1 MTHAITNL
9 NLPQR
14 LFSSDA
20 ESFVFIFLF
29 LVTHLHTRLHPW
41 TETLELNK
49 WREICMSQRR
59 LINRL
64 TFCSVKFEF
73 LNFFYFTFLSKSEFL
88 FILSLLEKRWI
99 ENRWMDVWKK
109 TCLFFHSLKLEFYS
123 IFVHLK
129 FLSSSLLVSF
139 HLEREIKEKQKITN
153 TIRKKKKKESII
165 KRIDNNY
172 IFSTNW

>member
-109 TCLFFHSLKLEFYS
+109 TCLFLEIGILFYFRSLE
-123 IFVHLK
+123 IFIL
-129 FLSSSLLVSF
+129 FSSRLFSSGKRNK
-139 HLEREIKEKQKITN
+139 RETKNNEYY
-153 TIRKKKKKESII
+153 KKKKKKGI
-165 KRIDNNY
+165 Y
-172 IFSTNW
+172 HQTNR

>member
-1 MTHAITNL
+1 MASFLLIWSGIIDTCNYQLRDCSLLMRSHW
-9 NLPQR
+9 
-14 LFSSDA
+14 
-20 ESFVFIFLF
+20 SFVFIFLF
-29 LVTHLHTRLHPW
+29 LVTHLHTRC
-41 TETLELNK
+41 TETLELSK

-109 TCLFFHSLKLEFYS
+109 TCL
-123 IFVHLK
+123 
-129 FLSSSLLVSF
+129 LSSIPWNWNFILFSFTWNFYPLLFSSLF
-139 HLEREIKEKQKITN
+139 IWKQK
-153 TIRKKKKKESII
+153 
-165 KRIDNNY
+165 
-172 IFSTNW
+172 